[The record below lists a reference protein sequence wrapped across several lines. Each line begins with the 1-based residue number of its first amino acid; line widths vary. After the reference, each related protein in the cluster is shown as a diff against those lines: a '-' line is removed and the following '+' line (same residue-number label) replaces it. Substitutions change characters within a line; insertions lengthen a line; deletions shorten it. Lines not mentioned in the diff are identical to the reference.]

1 MEIVVSEKER
11 NARYIAYVYTSLMP
25 YIEACGAKSSLT
37 FGGERI
43 GLTLRADKKYE
54 SYLRR
59 FAEEKIA
66 ETVAVGYKYEIFRR
80 ELHPAGLNAEE
91 REILFAALVAADF
104 ADDKRYVFARLRG
117 ASVYSVDGFFA
128 FRLGALLRK
137 WKGIVGCVPP
147 YFTREKLSAFMR
159 YLLREDAGEKVIVRG
174 ADIFDGKYHKLR
186 RATLIEEGATD
197 MNAIR
202 EIILSG
208 AGEVECVGVPPPG
221 QEKFLRDYFAG
232 KVSFM

>member
-25 YIEACGAKSSLT
+25 YIEACGAKSSLA

-80 ELHPAGLNAEE
+80 ELHPE
-91 REILFAALVAADF
+91 
-104 ADDKRYVFARLRG
+104 
-117 ASVYSVDGFFA
+117 
-128 FRLGALLRK
+128 
-137 WKGIVGCVPP
+137 
-147 YFTREKLSAFMR
+147 
-159 YLLREDAGEKVIVRG
+159 
-174 ADIFDGKYHKLR
+174 
-186 RATLIEEGATD
+186 
-197 MNAIR
+197 
-202 EIILSG
+202 
-208 AGEVECVGVPPPG
+208 
-221 QEKFLRDYFAG
+221 
-232 KVSFM
+232 